1 METEVTMQNA
11 GISGWRTCEHIKDN
25 DARCNQ
31 PALKGEIYCRFHVR
45 VRSHVSPEDALYE
58 LPVLETHE
66 SVQIA
71 LQHMM
76 GALLRGKLSERK
88 AAVML
93 SSIKTAANLL
103 RQPNQK
109 SQKKPA
115 GSEKAVEDFD
125 QVIA

>member
-1 METEVTMQNA
+1 MNEEILTENTA
-11 GISGWRTCEHIKDN
+11 TTGCRICEHIKD
-25 DARCNQ
+25 DGFRCKA
-31 PALKGEIYCRFHVR
+31 PAIHGEIYCRFHVR
-45 VRSHVSPEDALYE
+45 VRTHVSPEDALYE
-58 LPVLETHE
+58 LPVLETE
-66 SVQIA
+66 QSVQIA

-103 RQPNQK
+103 RQANQK
-109 SQKKPA
+109 SSKKRPA
-115 GSEKAVEDFD
+115 SENEVEPFD